1 MHNLMIVAHADDE
14 CIFAGDMIINSI
26 NNYNCKW
33 DIMCCVKPDALS
45 LFRIPMFLI
54 DLPNYLPNV
63 RTSMINN
70 EDTGF
75 RNLINNEKMLYQNIV
90 EKVSEQKWDK
100 IYTHGQKGEYG
111 HKHHIQVHNLV
122 VEASKDLGCL
132 DNLYVFDAYIDIK
145 NANISDQ
152 KSNLFIATYDKEE
165 NLPKNHPKQWVRSWN
180 TKQGWRERF
189 KKWI

>member
-1 MHNLMIVAHADDE
+1 
-14 CIFAGDMIINSI
+14 MIIDSI
-26 NNYNCKW
+26 NNHDCKW

-54 DLPNYLPNV
+54 DLPNYLLNV

-75 RNLINNEKMLYQNIV
+75 LNFINNESVLHQDIINKIT
-90 EKVSEQKWDK
+90 EQKWDK

-111 HKHHIQVHNLV
+111 HKHHVQIHNLV
-122 VEASKDLGCL
+122 LSACQDLNL
-132 DNLYVFDAYIDIK
+132 VDILYVFDPLQDKK
-145 NANISDQ
+145 NACISDQ
-152 KSNLFIATYDKEE
+152 KSSLFAATYDKEE
-165 NLPKNHPKQWVRSWN
+165 HLPSDHPKEWIRGWN
-180 TKQGWRERF
+180 TGQGWIEGF